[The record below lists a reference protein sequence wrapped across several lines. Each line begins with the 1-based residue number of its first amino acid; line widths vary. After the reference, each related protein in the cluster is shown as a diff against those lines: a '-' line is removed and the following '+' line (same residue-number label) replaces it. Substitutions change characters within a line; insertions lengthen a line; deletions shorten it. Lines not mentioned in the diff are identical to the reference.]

1 MNTGKVKWF
10 DSTKGYGFIE
20 QEGGGADVF
29 VHISEVKKS
38 GTDNLDND
46 QAVTYEIQTKL
57 GKSSAINL
65 KLVSEGE

>member
-10 DSTKGYGFIE
+10 DSAKGYGFIE
-20 QEGGGADVF
+20 QEGGGDDIF

-46 QAVTYEIQTKL
+46 QMVTYEIQNKL

-65 KLVSEGE
+65 KLISENE

>member
-10 DSTKGYGFIE
+10 DSEKGYGFIKPDN
-20 QEGGGADVF
+20 GGDDMF

-65 KLVSEGE
+65 KLVSESE